1 MPKGFALILSAPS
14 GTGKTTTC
22 RVLREKLP
30 DLKIS
35 VSHTTREIRKGEKE
49 GLDYTFISQQEF
61 EEKIKNK
68 DFLEWAQVHN
78 FYYGTSIQG
87 IDKSLESG
95 HDTLLELDVQG
106 VESLRAMDYQGIYIL
121 ILPPSIKEMEAR
133 LNKRGTDSED
143 RIRQRVETGKE
154 EIKKYKMYDYV
165 ITNHVVEDTVNAILS
180 ILQAE
185 KVRSPHYRPASPDI
199 EALLKDGVDLDV

>member
-22 RVLREKLP
+22 RLLREKLP
-30 DLKIS
+30 DLKIA
-35 VSHTTREIRKGEKE
+35 VSHTTREIREGEKE
-49 GLDYTFISQQEF
+49 GLDYFFISQQEF
-61 EEKIKNK
+61 EGKIKKN
-68 DFLEWAQVHN
+68 DFLEWAKVHN
-78 FYYGTSIQG
+78 FYYGTSFQATDTFIN
-87 IDKSLESG
+87 SG

-106 VESLRAMDYQGIYIL
+106 VEALRAMDYQGIYIL

-185 KVRSPHYRPASPDI
+185 KVKASHYRPASPDI
-199 EALLKDGVDLDV
+199 EMLLKDGAD